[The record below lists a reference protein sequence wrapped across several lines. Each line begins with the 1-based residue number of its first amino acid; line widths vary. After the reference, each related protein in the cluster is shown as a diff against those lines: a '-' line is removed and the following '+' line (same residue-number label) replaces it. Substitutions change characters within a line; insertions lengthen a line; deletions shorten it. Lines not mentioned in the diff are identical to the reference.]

1 MILLLRHGQ
10 TEFNRENRFQ
20 GHVDSPLTELGV
32 RQAKAMGG
40 LVHDLI
46 GEETGWR
53 IIASPL
59 GRARRTAEI
68 VAAAVGLTDIEIE
81 IDRRL
86 IEITVGEWDGRL
98 RAEIEAEAGPAF
110 IRSGWDFSAPNGE
123 PFEDVVART
132 ATWLASLTPEPA
144 RRVIAVSHGVTTR
157 VLRGVYAGLDR
168 EATLNQPVPQD
179 AVYRLQNGQIDRFDC
194 EPVE

>member
-10 TEFNRENRFQ
+10 TEFNREGRFQ
-20 GHVDSPLTELGV
+20 GHVDSSLTDLGI
-32 RQAKAMGG
+32 RQAEAMGR
-40 LVHDLI
+40 LVSDLI
-46 GEETGWR
+46 GKETDWQ

-59 GRARRTAEI
+59 GRARHTAEI
-68 VAAAVGLTDIEIE
+68 VATETGLTSIE
-81 IDRRL
+81 IDPRL

-132 ATWLASLTPEPA
+132 SAWLESLPPEPA
-144 RRVIAVSHGVTTR
+144 RHVIAISHGVTTR

-194 EPVE
+194 APVE